1 MWCTTQIAL
10 MRHVEKT
17 ALVRVVAEFQN
28 AKYQNGEYL
37 KSLILKQYV
46 EFGHENVSYYDSKII
61 AINYIKSLL
70 IEVKR
75 PMSNTHDQ
83 SVPLKLFN

>member
-1 MWCTTQIAL
+1 

-17 ALVRVVAEFQN
+17 ALVRVVPEFQN
-28 AKYQNGEYL
+28 AKYQNVEDL
-37 KSLILKQYV
+37 KSLILKQYA
-46 EFGHENVSYYDSKII
+46 EFGHENVSYYDSEII
-61 AINYIKSLL
+61 AINYTKSLL

-83 SVPLKLFN
+83 SVPWKLFN

>member
-1 MWCTTQIAL
+1 

-17 ALVRVVAEFQN
+17 ALVRVVPEFQN
-28 AKYQNGEYL
+28 AKYQNVEDL

-46 EFGHENVSYYDSKII
+46 EFGHENVSYYDSEII
-61 AINYIKSLL
+61 AINYTKSLL

-75 PMSNTHDQ
+75 PMSNTYDQ
-83 SVPLKLFN
+83 SVRLKLFN

>member
-1 MWCTTQIAL
+1 

-28 AKYQNGEYL
+28 AKYQNGEDL

-46 EFGHENVSYYDSKII
+46 EFGHENVSCYD
-61 AINYIKSLL
+61 
-70 IEVKR
+70 
-75 PMSNTHDQ
+75 
-83 SVPLKLFN
+83 

>member
-1 MWCTTQIAL
+1 

-17 ALVRVVAEFQN
+17 ALVRVVPEFQN
-28 AKYQNGEYL
+28 AKYQNVEDL

-46 EFGHENVSYYDSKII
+46 ESGHENVSYYDSEII
-61 AINYIKSLL
+61 AINYTKSLL

-75 PMSNTHDQ
+75 PMSNTYDQ
-83 SVPLKLFN
+83 SVRLKLFN